1 MSQTTYGSITI
12 VDITDVGK
20 LSVFPTSNQPLTVVY
35 NPDDHTYSPNWGSSN
50 LVLEA
55 NAYYNNTALTTT
67 DATITWT
74 KKVGIGSEEA
84 LGTGE
89 TVQNDGSLVVSQ
101 NKFTPTTSMITYI
114 VHVAYQEPT
123 TGANLS
129 AEGQITFSMIS
140 LASDSKTCSI
150 IGDTVFKY
158 NTDQILVSDPSITL
172 TAQLSTN
179 LHNPTWQY
187 RHKDANDQWIWSTYP
202 NSGTS
207 STLTVNASDNV
218 FTNDH
223 FVTIKVIAHDVN
235 NNEYFDI
242 HTIVKLK
249 DGVAGSGAVA
259 TLTNDNQMIPFP
271 SEGTPSSSAYSQ
283 ATSTI
288 VIYDDGEV
296 DTQNWT
302 ITHTNATNVTFTSS
316 ATTYTNDTISITGLT
331 SDVGSVTFHCVKGNQ
346 IINKVFSVVK
356 VVQGQDGHSPEF
368 YSIETENGVVAINR
382 TNPSTSS
389 ESIVYTP
396 SSLKIYA
403 KKTVGSN
410 NGNVVTDYNGR
421 LQIICGENTHTQD
434 LTASQTYATISSSWM
449 AEALSDGYIKI
460 NLFETGSSAADDLL
474 DTQTIAI
481 VTDGSRGEPGQPG
494 NVGAS
499 AFNVILG
506 NQNDIINCNHDNE
519 TLGQTIDIP
528 FTAYQG
534 ITQVACT
541 VTSTLPNLFGVAPEP
556 ITPSTGSN
564 VGHII
569 YNIPSGQPVTA
580 STGSMSLT
588 FRATNAD
595 NEYVDVIHNY
605 TWSRTTAPL
614 NGSSAKL
621 FELYAPTGNIF
632 TSRNEQTLDIKGRL
646 MDGSTTVTG
655 SATNW
660 TWYLYTGSS
669 SAPDGDGYEQI
680 TSSTEGYTLN
690 GSTMR
695 VSNSAVNGFASY
707 KCKCTYD
714 TTYTAYYVLYDK
726 LDPVIADV
734 FSSIG
739 DKIVNK
745 QGIGAWYVVL
755 TDTRNGQELDPMPT
769 TTFAT
774 ADPSPATIG
783 QWYYN
788 LDSTHRTV
796 TLKRYTSEGWK
807 ANNELPASERYT
819 PSATYSW
826 TFRDA
831 NGNLTVPSG
840 MATSGKVIYI
850 DGSFVQQKLTGN
862 VAVTI

>member
-35 NPDDHTYSPNWGSSN
+35 NPDDQTYSPNWGTNN

-89 TVQNDGSLVVSQ
+89 TVQSDGSLVVNQ

-114 VHVAYQEPT
+114 VHVAYQEPA

-158 NTDQILVSDPSITL
+158 NTDQILVSDPSIIL
-172 TAQLSTN
+172 TGQLSTN
-179 LHNPTWQY
+179 LSVTGWQY
-187 RHKDANDQWIWSTYP
+187 RHKDANNNWVWSTYP
-202 NSGTS
+202 NSGVS
-207 STLTVNASDNV
+207 STLTVNESDNV
-218 FTNDH
+218 FTNGC
-223 FVTIKVIAHDVN
+223 VTIKFIAHDIN
-235 NNEYFDI
+235 NNEFFDV

-316 ATTYTNDTISITGLT
+316 TTIHTNDTISITSLT

-368 YSIETENGVVAINR
+368 YSIETENGVIAINR
-382 TNPSTSS
+382 TNPSSSS
-389 ESIVYTP
+389 ENIVYTP

-421 LQIICGENTHTQD
+421 LQIICGENVHTQD
-434 LTASQTYATISSSWM
+434 LTSAQTYATISSSWM

-460 NLFETGSSAADDLL
+460 NLFETGSSATDDLL

-481 VTDGSRGEPGQPG
+481 VTDGARGLQGATG
-494 NVGAS
+494 NAGAS

-506 NQNDIINCNHDNE
+506 NQNDIINCNHNNE

-541 VTSTLPNLFGVAPEP
+541 VATPPNLFGIAPEP

-569 YNIPSGQPVTA
+569 YNIPAGQSVTA

-588 FRATNAD
+588 FTATNAD
-595 NEYVDVIHNY
+595 NESVTVLHNY

-646 MDGSTTVTG
+646 MDGSTTVTS

-669 SAPDGDGYEQI
+669 SAPDGDGYVQI

-690 GSTMR
+690 GATMT
-695 VSNSAVNGFASY
+695 VSNSAVDGFASY

-714 TTYTAYYVLYDK
+714 NTTYTAYYVLYDK

-745 QGIGAWYVVL
+745 QGVGVLYVVL
-755 TDTRNGQELDPMPT
+755 TDTGNGQELDPMPT

-774 ADPSPATIG
+774 VDPSPATVG

-788 LDSTHRTV
+788 LDSVHRTV

-807 ANNELPASERYT
+807 SNDELPASEQYT

-850 DGSFVQQKLTGN
+850 DGSFVQQKLIGHVT
-862 VAVTI
+862 VTI